1 MENQIG
7 LQKDYADKMIENLN
21 VYLSNVQVTYMNV
34 RSYHWNI
41 KGKQF
46 FQLHEKYEE
55 LYDRL
60 NEMAD
65 EIAER
70 ILMLGGTPVHAF
82 SKYLKLASIKEKEN
96 ISSTEGTLK
105 EVLSEARQLLK
116 EERELIA
123 IASDNGDDGTVDMLT
138 AYVDEQEK
146 MIWMYGALL
155 S

>member
-7 LQKDYADKMIENLN
+7 LQKDYADKMIEKLN

-96 ISSTEGTLK
+96 ISSTEETLK

-155 S
+155 R